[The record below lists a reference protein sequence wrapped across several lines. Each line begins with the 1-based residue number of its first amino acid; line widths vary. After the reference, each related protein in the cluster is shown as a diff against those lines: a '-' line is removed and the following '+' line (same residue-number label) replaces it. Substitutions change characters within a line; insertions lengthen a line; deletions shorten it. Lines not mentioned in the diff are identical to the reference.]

1 MLPRS
6 VEPTQ
11 QETSS
16 EQPLMM
22 YTNDNDLNMDYPEQV
37 MDGNQNWYGTH
48 WPEPNNWLTT
58 QMTEQDPWTIPS
70 ETRFYYG
77 PEMNHQQFYQS
88 DYSGNMDVV

>member
-1 MLPRS
+1 M
-6 VEPTQ
+6 
-11 QETSS
+11 
-16 EQPLMM
+16 
-22 YTNDNDLNMDYPEQV
+22 NYPEQV